1 MIGLMV
7 VGVVW
12 YALAAGRAGM
22 QKEYRDEAQG
32 LADLLRYTRP
42 LEPGIMQGK
51 GGELIAG
58 FFYRGTDTESASNGE
73 LEAIAARLND
83 ALRRFGSGWM

>member
-1 MIGLMV
+1 MSGFWIMIGLMV

-32 LADLLRYTRP
+32 LADLLRYARP
-42 LEPGIMQGK
+42 LGFRHHAGQG
-51 GGELIAG
+51 
-58 FFYRGTDTESASNGE
+58 R
-73 LEAIAARLND
+73 
-83 ALRRFGSGWM
+83 